1 MPQKEAARAEVGLG
15 RPNSRLDIRKLVS
28 YPLSRPGAKGRDVP
42 PNPAAPLLKIQAEQH
57 KMSKGSWWRRGA
69 SGSLAENGVF
79 NAFVSSTA
87 PSGPHLRRVTF
98 NPACSPVKRPCFCA
112 YLPFPLPFRSWTCW
126 STLDW
131 CSGNTRTFA
140 MFELSAYC
148 LPRACP
154 VSYSLPFPSLPG
166 FCILA
171 RQDSCDRHVCPPRHQ
186 VGCVSPVRRSALC
199 RWRVKQLSTVGEL
212 WEEPT
217 MDLIWFNPLEVAGG
231 GREEICKTKNTRIP
245 FLSLVGG

>member
-1 MPQKEAARAEVGLG
+1 MAPGVLESFRQSGSGAIRGNAPCPCRNSARAALRSSAAQRVPEMPQKEAARAEVGLG

-154 VSYSLPFPSLPG
+154 VSYSLPFPSPARVLHPG
-166 FCILA
+166 KT
-171 RQDSCDRHVCPPRHQ
+171 
-186 VGCVSPVRRSALC
+186 G
-199 RWRVKQLSTVGEL
+199 QL
-212 WEEPT
+212 
-217 MDLIWFNPLEVAGG
+217 
-231 GREEICKTKNTRIP
+231 R
-245 FLSLVGG
+245 